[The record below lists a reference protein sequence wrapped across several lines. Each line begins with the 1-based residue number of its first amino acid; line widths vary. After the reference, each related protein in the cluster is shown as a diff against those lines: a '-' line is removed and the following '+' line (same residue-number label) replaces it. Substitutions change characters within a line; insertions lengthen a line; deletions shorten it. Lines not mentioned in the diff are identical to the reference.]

1 MKKRLTVLLCLLL
14 SLLLLTGC
22 ASKDISKAKTAYAN
36 GDYQTVVDLLENMKN
51 PKPEVAELLNN
62 AKIHLAFDEPR
73 SKNKKSRK
81 PLRPVIIRRLWIS
94 PVTRSLKMR
103 MSQPQ

>member
-62 AKIHLAFDEPR
+62 AKVHLAFDAGDF
-73 SKNKKSRK
+73 
-81 PLRPVIIRRLWIS
+81 
-94 PVTRSLKMR
+94 
-103 MSQPQ
+103 

>member
-62 AKIHLAFDEPR
+62 AKVHLAFDAGDFQKVLDLVGDAEIRTGSPKRAER
-73 SKNKKSRK
+73 SAWKN
-81 PLRPVIIRRLWIS
+81 
-94 PVTRSLKMR
+94 
-103 MSQPQ
+103 